1 MNKKEIGDKIHE
13 LRLEN
18 GVSTYALRQEK
29 WSNTTVINI
38 EKAGSNY
45 TIDSLLKLCDRVGA
59 KIIIE
64 KK

>member
-1 MNKKEIGDKIHE
+1 MNKKEIGDKIHK

-18 GVSTYALRQEK
+18 GVSTYVLRQEK
-29 WSNTTVINI
+29 WSNTTIINI

-45 TIDSLLKLCDRVGA
+45 TIDSLLKLCDRIGA
-59 KIIIE
+59 KITVE